1 MFTRLICNTLEGQLP
16 TTANATSPQFGGNG
30 IGLLGAILESFRNA
44 FDSIKSLLGEEIAEK
59 YLDIVN
65 TTLRNISISQYQRQ
79 QIAGSD
85 RELQIC
91 DIEKILDV
99 IDSAVKINMNCG
111 EFGSPVFFQNYDLCI
126 HIIGRDYVSHNY
138 LLRRGVYDAANYHLD
153 LSYYMDFSCQCYAER
168 NMKPHTLFPVVAPVN
183 TYAAPVNT
191 YAASVITCAAPV
203 NTYVASVNTYAA
215 PVNTQRKV
223 NKYGHS
229 VAVDTTP
236 QPAPVIKKFIASRL
250 VTYDLKA
257 KNEFG
262 SVSGSLITE
271 VTTPGTGNNCL
282 FYSLAGVLLQLSE
295 IATDSYSRRELYT
308 TGCSLK
314 QYADEYRKNLNIPS
328 GYIDHHEISKILN
341 SALDRKNFPDVHILL
356 VVVPTHHETWMPSA
370 FQLISNNPQAAINGK
385 ISPIILRSSHY
396 QPLEFSSEIDAK
408 TTLQCILDSY
418 FHCSQGLAQR
428 IFTDLFGSY

>member
-44 FDSIKSLLGEEIAEK
+44 FDFIKGLLGEEIAEK

-65 TTLRNISISQYQRQ
+65 TTLRNISISQYRRQ
-79 QIAGSD
+79 QITGSD

-91 DIEKILDV
+91 DIEKILDS
-99 IDSAVKINMNCG
+99 IDSAVNISMNCG
-111 EFGSPVFFQNYDLCI
+111 EFGSPVFFQNYALYI
-126 HIIGRDYVSHNY
+126 HIIGRDNVSHNY
-138 LLRRGVYDAANYHLD
+138 LLHRGVCNATNYILD
-153 LSYYMDFSCQCYAER
+153 LYYYMDFSCQCYAER
-168 NMKPHTLFPVVAPVN
+168 DLRPHTLFPV
-183 TYAAPVNT
+183 
-191 YAASVITCAAPV
+191 
-203 NTYVASVNTYAA
+203 ASVNTYTA
-215 PVNTQRKV
+215 PVNAQRKV

-250 VTYDLKA
+250 ATYDLKA
-257 KNEFG
+257 KKEFG
-262 SVSGSLITE
+262 AVSGSLITE
-271 VTTPGTGNNCL
+271 VTALSTGNNCL
-282 FYSLAGVLLQLSE
+282 FYSLAGVLFQLSE
-295 IATDSYSRRELYT
+295 IATDSYSGRELYM
-308 TGCSLK
+308 TGCSLERHS
-314 QYADEYRKNLNIPS
+314 DEYRKNLNIPS

-356 VVVPTHHETWMPSA
+356 VVVPTHRETWMPSA

-396 QPLEFSSEIDAK
+396 QPLKFSSEIDAK
-408 TTLQCILDSY
+408 ATLHCILDSY
-418 FHCSQGLAQR
+418 FHCNQGLAQR
-428 IFTDLFGSY
+428 IFTDLFGSH